1 MADAGRR
8 GWGRAAILIAIG
20 TAAARGLGFVRA
32 LVMAAVLGPGVFGNT
47 YTAANY
53 VPNIVFELLVAGA
66 LSAIL
71 VPALVERLRRGDTHD
86 AERLAGAVL
95 GLAGVALAV
104 LALIG
109 MLGAPTI
116 MRALTTDVDD
126 PGVREQQV
134 QLGALFL
141 RCFAPQLVLYAW
153 AMVATAAL
161 HAQRRFVA
169 PTLAPAA
176 STLVVL
182 LAFAAYTVV
191 ASAARP
197 LEQPRSHVLLLGL
210 GTTGGVLA
218 LALVP
223 VIALARTGFSL
234 RPRLDLRHPGLRLL
248 RRLGGWAAVSLA
260 ATQLLALGVVVFG
273 VGVTGGLVIWQLA
286 FTFFLVPHALLT
298 QPIFTALFPRMAE
311 AAGSDDPD
319 EVRRSTASG
328 LRAAAFIIVPAAAA
342 YVVLGRPLLTML
354 EYSRLQGPSLIWTG
368 DAVAALALGLLPY
381 GVVQLT
387 TRACYARGDARTPG
401 LLTMLV
407 VAVGLAGMATA
418 AVQLPERH
426 VITGLALAHSGG
438 YLVGAVVLIARE
450 RLASAVA
457 RPFAGATVA
466 GAAAGLAAWLAS
478 ELLPGEGRA
487 GAFADVAVGTV
498 ALTVVYLTAQ
508 WVQGSAELREVR
520 RFLRPSLP

>member
-1 MADAGRR
+1 
-8 GWGRAAILIAIG
+8 
-20 TAAARGLGFVRA
+20 
-32 LVMAAVLGPGVFGNT
+32 MAAVLGPGIFGNT

-53 VPNIVFELLVAGA
+53 VPNIVFELLAAGA

-71 VPALVERLRRGDTHD
+71 VPALVERLRRGDTVD

-95 GLAGVALAV
+95 GVAAVALGAIAV
-104 LALIG
+104 VGI
-109 MLGAPTI
+109 LGAPWV
-116 MRALTTDVDD
+116 MRALTTGVDNAA
-126 PGVREQQV
+126 VREEQV
-134 QLGALFL
+134 QLGAIFL

-176 STLVVL
+176 STVVVL
-182 LAFAAYTVV
+182 LSFAAYAVV

-197 LEQPRSHVLLLGL
+197 LDQPRSHVLLLGV
-210 GTTGGVLA
+210 GTTAGVFA

-223 VIALARTGFSL
+223 IIALARTGFSL

-260 ATQLLALGVVVFG
+260 ATQLLALGVVMFG

-298 QPIFTALFPRMAE
+298 QPIFTALFPRLAE
-311 AAGSDDPD
+311 AATSDDPE

-328 LRAAAFIIVPAAAA
+328 LRAVAFIIMPAAAA

-354 EYSRLQGPSLIWTG
+354 EYSRFRGSSVVWTA

-381 GVVQLT
+381 GAVQLI
-387 TRACYARGDARTPG
+387 TRSCYARGDARTPG
-401 LLTMLV
+401 LLTLLV
-407 VAVGLAGMATA
+407 AAVGLAGMAVA
-418 AVQLPERH
+418 ALELPERH
-426 VITGLALAHSGG
+426 VISGVALAHSAA
-438 YLVGAVVLIARE
+438 YLVGAVVFIARE
-450 RLASAVA
+450 HLASAVA
-457 RPFAGATVA
+457 KPFADAAVA
-466 GAAAGLAAWLAS
+466 GAAGGLAASVVS
-478 ELLPGEGRA
+478 ELMHGAGRL
-487 GAFADVAVGTV
+487 GAFLELAVGAT
-498 ALTVVYLTAQ
+498 ALAVVYLGAQ
-508 WVQGSAELREVR
+508 WLQGSTELREVR
-520 RFLRPSLP
+520 RILRLSLP